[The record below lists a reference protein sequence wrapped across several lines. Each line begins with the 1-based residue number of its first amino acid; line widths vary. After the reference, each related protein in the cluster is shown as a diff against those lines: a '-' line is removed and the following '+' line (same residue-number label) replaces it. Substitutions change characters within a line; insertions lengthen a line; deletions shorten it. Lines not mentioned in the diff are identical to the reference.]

1 MMTSVGRRIGAL
13 EAYINQQVE
22 DRMKLEI
29 EAMLDLLEKHLTR
42 DEFMKV
48 ARIVVEEGGD
58 HDDA

>member
-1 MMTSVGRRIGAL
+1 MASVGRRIGAL

-58 HDDA
+58 HGDA

>member
-1 MMTSVGRRIGAL
+1 MASIQRRIGAL

>member
-1 MMTSVGRRIGAL
+1 MASVGRRIGAL

-58 HDDA
+58 LDDP